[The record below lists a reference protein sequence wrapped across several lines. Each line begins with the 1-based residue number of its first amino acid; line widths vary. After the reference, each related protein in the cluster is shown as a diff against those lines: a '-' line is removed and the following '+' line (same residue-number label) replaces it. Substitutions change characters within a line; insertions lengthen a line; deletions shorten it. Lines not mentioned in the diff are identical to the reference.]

1 MEASEYLIKC
11 LKMSHIHENSTNVKQ
26 DFKANSDENKSETS
40 FLNEDPNKA
49 LIVKLIENIQKKEE
63 MDKALYEL
71 SKQRENF
78 KDIAVYIYYSTGT
91 MSLL

>member
-1 MEASEYLIKC
+1 MEASEYLINC
-11 LKMSHIHENSTNVKQ
+11 LHMSNMKQ
-26 DFKANSDENKSETS
+26 DLEENQINENTDKNS
-40 FLNEDPNKA
+40 LINEDPNQA
-49 LIVKLIENIQKKEE
+49 FIVKLIANIQKHEE

-91 MSLL
+91 MSIL